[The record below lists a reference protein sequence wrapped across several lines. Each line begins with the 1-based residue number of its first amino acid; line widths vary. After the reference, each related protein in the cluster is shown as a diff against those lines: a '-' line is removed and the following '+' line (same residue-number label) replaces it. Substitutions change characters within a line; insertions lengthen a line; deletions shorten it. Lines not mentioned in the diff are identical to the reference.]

1 MTSASR
7 KKIAILGGGVAA
19 LTAALELTEQDPDQS
34 QYDITIYTLGW
45 RLGGKCASRRDMDNY
60 GRAYEHGLH
69 VWAGFYDNAFHVIQ
83 ILYKALGEDEGAWGR
98 CFEPLNH
105 FTVTEYVGGHWLPW
119 LISAPTNDLD
129 PGIMGPPTCRP
140 SRCLWIPVP
149 SRAGAEKQRHSRS
162 SERRCSVPRRT
173 GRHRRL
179 SWPRAWG
186 TRNDSFRCARIRRKK
201 NARRPIAFS
210 HREADGRLSP

>member
-83 ILYKALGEDEGAWGR
+83 ILYKALGEDEGAWGALLR
-98 CFEPLNH
+98 
-105 FTVTEYVGGHWLPW
+105 
-119 LISAPTNDLD
+119 APQ
-129 PGIMGPPTCRP
+129 
-140 SRCLWIPVP
+140 SFH
-149 SRAGAEKQRHSRS
+149 RH
-162 SERRCSVPRRT
+162 
-173 GRHRRL
+173 
-179 SWPRAWG
+179 
-186 TRNDSFRCARIRRKK
+186 RIRRRTL
-201 NARRPIAFS
+201 ASVADLRAHQRPRS
-210 HREADGRLSP
+210 RD